1 MQLLWS
7 NGPLF
12 VRDML
17 AFMPEPKPHF
27 NTVSTFVR
35 ILEEKGF
42 IGHEAFGK
50 TYRYRAVVSEE
61 EYRNKNLKA
70 LMTRFFNNSAKKL
83 VSTLVEEHDLS
94 VDDLQE
100 LLDFVNSKSDKS

>member
-42 IGHEAFGK
+42 ISHETFGK
-50 TYRYRAVVSEE
+50 SYRYKAVISEE
-61 EYRNKNLKA
+61 GYRNKNLKV
-70 LMTRFFNNSAKKL
+70 LMNKFFNNSAKKL
-83 VSTLVEEHDLS
+83 VSTLVEENDLS
-94 VDDLQE
+94 ADDLQE
-100 LLDFVNSKSDKS
+100 LMDLVNKKSDKS